1 MLIERQT
8 KSVVTK
14 QSDLLATLFIKLFDL
29 RRIQC
34 LPRTE
39 DSYEDIEVEEVEAIV
54 NKTLIAMVYK
64 LNDAVFRPI
73 FIRFSDWANG
83 AALKLDEWSKLHRR
97 VSWWTFQLQF
107 FGSMKSIVTSY
118 AGLILDDAVEILTT
132 TSLQDD
138 DSRLLWQHV
147 LLTLQSAFEHDQDD
161 FFQTPSHFTPISTS
175 LISQLRPRAEDS
187 SLSKLI
193 AAITTLAATTD
204 SPAQHKSL
212 CGPLLQLIRDES
224 AAVRLAAV
232 ECQLSLTEKLGEE
245 WLAQLPE
252 MLAFISEGM
261 EDDDEGVEIEVR
273 KWAKRIEDILGESIG
288 AMLR

>member
-1 MLIERQT
+1 M
-8 KSVVTK
+8 
-14 QSDLLATLFIKLFDL
+14 FDL

-34 LPRTE
+34 SPRTE
-39 DSYEDIEVEEVEAIV
+39 DSYEDSELEEVEAIV
-54 NKTLIAMVYK
+54 SNTLIAMVYK

-83 AALKLDEWSKLHRR
+83 SALSLDEGSKLHRR
-97 VSWWTFQLQF
+97 VTWWTFQLQF

-118 AGLILDDAVEILTT
+118 AGFILNDAVEILTT
-132 TSLQDD
+132 TSLQDE
-138 DSRLLWQHV
+138 DSRLLWRRV

-161 FFQTPSHFTPISTS
+161 FFQAPSHFTPIGTS
-175 LISQLRPRAEDS
+175 LISQLRPCAADS
-187 SLSKLI
+187 PLPELI

-212 CGPLLQLIRDES
+212 CSPLLQLIRDDS

-232 ECQLSLTEKLGEE
+232 KCQLSLTERLGEE

-252 MLAFISEGM
+252 MLPFISEGM
-261 EDDDEGVEIEVR
+261 EDDDEGVEMEVR
-273 KWAKRIEDILGESIG
+273 RWANRIEDILGENIG
-288 AMLR
+288 AMLQ